1 MTVKFGNRV
10 KHTLVGTAGTGD
22 LTFGPAVS
30 GFQTFSDAA
39 YVAGDVCHYTIENGT
54 QYEIGTGTITVTAG
68 VFGMSRVV
76 IETSENGNAALV
88 VPASATCFVTVLAQD
103 VVQNL
108 PNLLDVATTVPN
120 AGQVLAYD
128 SGTAK
133 WTPTTPAGGIPTV
146 SDQAELA
153 AYTGMLEKSFI
164 WVNDSKSL
172 YIYDGTEWDRVST
185 GSQVS
190 PRFTTAP
197 PATFTLSQSGA
208 QSTLTTVAVDDAGFP
223 ITYDWDAF
231 DSSGNVYNDSTL
243 PNQLT
248 AITET
253 SGAFAMTP
261 STNTAHAGNLT
272 FRTKA
277 SDGVVTLVGL
287 TTLKLIF
294 TNYVDVPALTRN
306 YGNRVNQLASST
318 GYVSV
323 ISTRSVTSYGGPY
336 QGPLKDGKYYTEIT
350 FESGQYYSNNYYN
363 AFVLGCY
370 DRAVVDSPPS
380 FSFGSSTTALCW
392 SGFWPERNGIKISKA
407 NVVPSPTGTNA
418 FPSPYP
424 TVSQGADMN
433 RYGAD
438 RIMAAWDT
446 TAKKVWWGLNGVWSD
461 NGTQGTDCTGDPV
474 TGAGIY
480 LPDLGLSSP
489 QASTTGSFCFYW
501 VCAVGSFNLRMQIY
515 AGEAN
520 NLAYSIP
527 TGFGRQ

>member
-1 MTVKFGNRV
+1 MVKFVNRV
-10 KHTLVGTAGTGD
+10 KLNLTTTGTGTV
-22 LTFGPAVS
+22 TFGSVVA
-30 GFQTFSDAA
+30 GFQSLSDAS
-39 YVAGDVCHYTIENGT
+39 VVDSDVVRYTIESGT
-54 QYEIGTGTITVTAG
+54 NYEVGTGTIGLSGGTYTMARSPSSSSQSDNSAINVGGGAICFLT
-68 VFGMSRVV
+68 ML
-76 IETSENGNAALV
+76 SEDIVQVLSDLNNVSSNAPANG
-88 VPASATCFVTVLAQD
+88 
-103 VVQNL
+103 QNL
-108 PNLLDVATTVPN
+108 S
-120 AGQVLAYD
+120 YD
-128 SGTAK
+128 SGTSS
-133 WTPTTPAGGIPTV
+133 WVPASPSGGITSVGNFAGLPASPNET
-146 SDQAELA
+146 DLA
-153 AYTGMLEKSFI
+153 WTQ
-164 WVNDSKSL
+164 DTKSL
-172 YIYDGTEWDRVST
+172 YIYDGGEWDRVST
-185 GSQVS
+185 GSQFS
-190 PRFTTAP
+190 PRFSTAP
-197 PATFTLSQSGA
+197 PSTFTLSQTGV

-277 SDGVVTLVGL
+277 SDGVATLVGL

-294 TNYVDVPALTRN
+294 TNYVAVPALTRN

-323 ISTRSVTSYGGPY
+323 ISTRSNTSYGGPY

-350 FESGQYYSNNYYN
+350 FESGQYYSSNYYN
-363 AFVLGCY
+363 SFVLGCY

-418 FPSPYP
+418 FSSPYP

-433 RYGAD
+433 RYGND

-489 QASTTGSFCFYW
+489 QSSTTGSFCFYW
-501 VCAVGSFNLRMQIY
+501 CCAVGSYNLRMQIY

-527 TGFGRQ
+527 TGFSRQ